1 MTETLPEL
9 HYTEV
14 TINSYPESYKEA
26 MINSPPA
33 VQSWADISLLI
44 NPCAP
49 NDCFKIYAE
58 ILHIF
63 HPLQWACSLIWHSY
77 ICDDALL
84 PACPPSEQGGLLG
97 YLQTRRIM
105 FRSPC
110 VPPLGSHSLGP
121 AQKQAQAEQRECWWF
136 GLCQDPQ
143 GSPKGRWEWMVGRKL
158 WEGKK
163 G

>member
-26 MINSPPA
+26 MINCPPA

-49 NDCFKIYAE
+49 NDCFRIYAV

-63 HPLQWACSLIWHSY
+63 HPFQRACSLIWHSY

-110 VPPLGSHSLGP
+110 VPPLGSHARMHFILLNRKCSRKTRHLHFVYQCEIVQCVD
-121 AQKQAQAEQRECWWF
+121 A
-136 GLCQDPQ
+136 CQP
-143 GSPKGRWEWMVGRKL
+143 VF
-158 WEGKK
+158 
-163 G
+163 